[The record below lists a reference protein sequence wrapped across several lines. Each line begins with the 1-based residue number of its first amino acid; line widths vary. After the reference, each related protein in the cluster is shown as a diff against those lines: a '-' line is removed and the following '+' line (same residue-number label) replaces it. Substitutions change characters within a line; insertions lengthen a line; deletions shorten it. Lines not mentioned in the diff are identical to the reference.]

1 MEDTVNNNN
10 TTNVNSNTLD
20 GGDFEQSLDTESN
33 YVETVNIG
41 LVEQQL
47 LLNNNSSKN
56 TASAVVEAV
65 GISLCT
71 SSQVENKEIE
81 RSYCSLMR
89 QQLFLSH
96 NSNTTASVDVE
107 AVGIR

>member
-47 LLNNNSSKN
+47 LLNNNSS
-56 TASAVVEAV
+56 
-65 GISLCT
+65 
-71 SSQVENKEIE
+71 
-81 RSYCSLMR
+81 
-89 QQLFLSH
+89 
-96 NSNTTASVDVE
+96 
-107 AVGIR
+107 